1 MENIEEN
8 SEKIGRIWKIWKKG
22 KLNSKML
29 WKLCKKNKL
38 NCEMIW
44 KTEKKIVK
52 RYGKYGRM
60 ASRIVK

>member
-8 SEKIGRIWKIWKKG
+8 SEKIGRTWKIWKKG
-22 KLNSKML
+22 KLNSKMF

-38 NCEMIW
+38 NCQMIC

-52 RYGKYGRM
+52 RYGKYRRK
-60 ASRIVK
+60 AS